1 VAEAPDGLTLRTNRD
16 LVGLENRPWTRRVL
30 LCVLCVPILLGLL
43 NVFGQRPSTTKSAV
57 QAASL
62 TIYAPKRVRGGLYYE
77 ARFHIQAHDE
87 LKDARLVLGSNW
99 IEGITINTIEPSPVG
114 AASRNGDLSY
124 DLGHI
129 PAGESYVLYVQE
141 QVNPTN
147 VGRRTQ
153 TTELWDGDTHLLTI
167 DRPLTVW
174 P

>member
-1 VAEAPDGLTLRTNRD
+1 
-16 LVGLENRPWTRRVL
+16 
-30 LCVLCVPILLGLL
+30 VPILLGLL

>member
-1 VAEAPDGLTLRTNRD
+1 VAEAPDGLTLRQNRD
-16 LVGLENRPWTRRVL
+16 LVGFENRPWTRRAL
-30 LCVLCVPILLGLL
+30 LCLLCVPILLGLL
-43 NVFGQRPSTTKSAV
+43 NVFGQRPSTTKRSV

-62 TIYAPKRVRGGLYYE
+62 TIYAPERVRGGLYYE

-87 LKDARLVLGSNW
+87 LKEARLVLNSNW
-99 IEGITINTIEPSPVG
+99 AEGITINTIEPSPIG
-114 AASRNGDLSY
+114 AASRDGALSY

-129 PAGESYVLYVQE
+129 PAGQSYVLFLQE

-147 VGRRTQ
+147 VGHRTQ
-153 TTELWDGDTHLLTI
+153 TAELWDGDRHLLTI

>member
-1 VAEAPDGLTLRTNRD
+1 VADAPDGLTLRTNRD

-43 NVFGQRPSTTKSAV
+43 NVFGQHPSTTKSAV

-167 DRPLTVW
+167 NRPLTVW

>member
-1 VAEAPDGLTLRTNRD
+1 VSDVPDGLTLKRNRD

-30 LCVLCVPILLGLL
+30 LGVLCIPLLLGLS
-43 NVFGQRPSTTKSAV
+43 NVFGQRPSTNKAST
-57 QAASL
+57 AAATLS
-62 TIYAPKRVRGGLYYE
+62 IYAPSSVRGGLYYE
-77 ARFHIQAHDE
+77 ARFHITAHRE
-87 LKDARLVLGSNW
+87 LKDARLVLNSNW
-99 IEGITINTIEPSPVG
+99 IEGITINTIEPSPLG

-129 PAGESYVLYVQE
+129 ASGDSFVLYVQE

-167 DRPLTVW
+167 ERPLRVW

>member
-1 VAEAPDGLTLRTNRD
+1 VAEAPDGLTLRQNRD
-16 LVGLENRPWTRRVL
+16 LVGFENRPWTRRAL
-30 LCVLCVPILLGLL
+30 LCLLCVPILLGLL
-43 NVFGQRPSTTKSAV
+43 NVFGQRPSTTKRAV

-62 TIYAPKRVRGGLYYE
+62 TIYAPERVRGGLYYE

-87 LKDARLVLGSNW
+87 LKEARLVLNSNW
-99 IEGITINTIEPSPVG
+99 AEGITINTIEPSPIG
-114 AASRNGDLSY
+114 AASRDGALSY

-129 PAGESYVLYVQE
+129 PAGQSYVLFLQE

-147 VGRRTQ
+147 VGHRTQ
-153 TTELWDGDTHLLTI
+153 TAELWDGDRHLLTI

>member
-1 VAEAPDGLTLRTNRD
+1 MAEAPDGLTLKRNRD
-16 LVGLENRPWTRRVL
+16 LVGLENRPWTRRALV
-30 LCVLCVPILLGLL
+30 CVLCLPIVLGLL
-43 NVFGQRPSTTKSAV
+43 NVFGQRPSTTKASV

-62 TIYAPKRVRGGLYYE
+62 TIYAPKRVRSGLFYE
-77 ARFHIQAHDE
+77 ARFHIQARDE

-99 IEGITINTIEPSPVG
+99 IEGITINTIEPSPLG
-114 AASRNGDLSY
+114 SASRNGDLSY

-129 PAGESYVLYVQE
+129 PAGESYVLYVQV

>member
-30 LCVLCVPILLGLL
+30 LCVLSVPILLGLL
-43 NVFGQRPSTTKSAV
+43 NVFGQRPSTTKAAV
-57 QAASL
+57 EAASL
-62 TIYAPKRVRGGLYYE
+62 TIYAPERVRGGLYYE
-77 ARFHIQAHDE
+77 ARFHIQAHEE
-87 LKDARLVLGSNW
+87 LKDARLVLNSNW
-99 IEGITINTIEPSPVG
+99 IEGLTINTIEPSPIG

-147 VGRRTQ
+147 VGHRTQ

>member
-1 VAEAPDGLTLRTNRD
+1 
-16 LVGLENRPWTRRVL
+16 
-30 LCVLCVPILLGLL
+30 
-43 NVFGQRPSTTKSAV
+43 
-57 QAASL
+57 
-62 TIYAPKRVRGGLYYE
+62 
-77 ARFHIQAHDE
+77 
-87 LKDARLVLGSNW
+87 VLGSNW

-167 DRPLTVW
+167 NRPLTVW

>member
-1 VAEAPDGLTLRTNRD
+1 VAEAPDGLTLSTNRD
-16 LVGLENRPWTRRVL
+16 LVGLENRPWTRRAL

-43 NVFGQRPSTTKSAV
+43 NVFGQRPSTTKAAV

-87 LKDARLVLGSNW
+87 LKDARLVLNSNW
-99 IEGITINTIEPSPVG
+99 IEGITINTIEPSPIG
-114 AASRNGDLSY
+114 AASRDGDLSY

-129 PAGESYVLYVQE
+129 PAGDSYVLYVQE